1 MSKLLTEELIQLE
14 AQLKQLKKELFVEM
28 ITEGVD
34 DPGILKCIFL
44 AGGPGSGKSFTANE
58 IFGVGKGAFN
68 SVSAGGLK
76 IVNSDT
82 AFENALKKNGISPK
96 DLGTIDKN
104 SDLWDS
110 IAGEENP
117 DSIRNKAKKLTQ
129 QQQAFYEAGRL
140 GMIIDGTG
148 DEVTKIK
155 KKVERAEALGYDC
168 YMVFVNT
175 SLEVAQARNKKR
187 DRTLPEELVTQIWKA
202 CQENLGKF
210 QTMFSGRFV
219 IVDNTEYKPVSKSV
233 QQQVDAFLR
242 KPIYNQI
249 GKKWIQ
255 TAKMLKNANLIKK

>member
-1 MSKLLTEELIQLE
+1 MSKLLSEELIQLE
-14 AQLKQLKKELFVEM
+14 TELKNFKKQLFVEM

-44 AGGPGSGKSFTANE
+44 AGGPGSGKSYTAKE
-58 IFGVGKGAFN
+58 IFGVGKGAFS

-76 IVNSDT
+76 IVNSDS
-82 AFENALKKNGISPK
+82 AFEKALKDNGINPK
-96 DLGTIDKN
+96 DLGKIEKEN
-104 SDLWDS
+104 PHMWDT

-117 DSIRNKAKKLTQ
+117 DSIRNKAKKITQ
-129 QQQAFYEAGRL
+129 KQQAFYEAGRL

-155 KKVERAEALGYDC
+155 KKVEHAEALGYDC

-175 SLEVAQARNKKR
+175 SLEVAQARNAKR
-187 DRTLPEELVTQIWKA
+187 DRTLSEDLVTQIWKA

-210 QTMFSGRFV
+210 QTIFSGRFV

-233 QQQVDAFLR
+233 QQQVDTFLR
-242 KPIYNQI
+242 KPIYNPI
-249 GKKWIQ
+249 GKKWIMG
-255 TAKMLKNANLIKK
+255 ARLLKKYF